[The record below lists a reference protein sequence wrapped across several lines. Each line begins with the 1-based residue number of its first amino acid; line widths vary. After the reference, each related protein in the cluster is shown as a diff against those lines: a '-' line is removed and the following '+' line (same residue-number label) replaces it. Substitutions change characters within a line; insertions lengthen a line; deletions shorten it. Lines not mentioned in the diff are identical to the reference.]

1 MATESRNWTKTR
13 KVSCCMD
20 ETGSQWQYY
29 RILEAEND
37 EVFIENFSTWTFI
50 YFLSIRLNKDDSSS
64 FPDLVRSQRKDVTV
78 GIPGRPIS
86 PNVVSEA
93 VRSPVPTRHQAGDLI
108 EVPLKRKRCKELT
121 AENQSK
127 GPQKWFGILKH
138 TKTKSIPNHWEF
150 GHPVFVAAYKSA
162 ATSSCLGEPGSQ
174 ARRGSA
180 AWWQAFP
187 PDSGDSS
194 EAVMEGNSPEKKI
207 PKWRSQMDVSAN
219 SGTVPPNHHPFQY
232 CRVFHFEPP
241 SILGYLPQFL
251 ETPKWLRG

>member
-1 MATESRNWTKTR
+1 MIRHLFRTLCGANEK
-13 KVSCCMD
+13 M
-20 ETGSQWQYY
+20 
-29 RILEAEND
+29 
-37 EVFIENFSTWTFI
+37 ST
-50 YFLSIRLNKDDSSS
+50 L
-64 FPDLVRSQRKDVTV
+64 
-78 GIPGRPIS
+78 GIPGRPVS

-108 EVPLKRKRCKELT
+108 EVPLKRCKELT

-127 GPQKWFGILKH
+127 GPQKDLKNDLEYWNILKPNRSQI
-138 TKTKSIPNHWEF
+138 TGNLVIPIF
-150 GHPVFVAAYKSA
+150 FAAAYKSA

-232 CRVFHFEPP
+232 CRVFHFKPP